1 MKTPDMDAAPER
13 QKPDFLRLFA
23 PKLFLRHEL
32 AHFFEAGDGLR
43 AHLGDFERRCGR
55 GELYGAFQASADFEP
70 RGERARKAVSRAHG
84 VHGAYF
90 FVSREM
96 PFASAVVEV
105 APALAEGSLSR
116 SLRRL
121 KSVSA
126 RRLRRLR
133 IRGLSAKSRFRS
145 GRCNL
150 CRAAFR
156 PEGFL
161 RARA

>member
-1 MKTPDMDAAPER
+1 MKTPDMGVAPER
-13 QKPDFLRLFA
+13 QKSDFLRLFA
-23 PKLFLRHEL
+23 PKLLFLRHEL

-96 PFASAVVEV
+96 PFAPAVVEV
-105 APALAEGSLSR
+105 RAFRGSLSR
-116 SLRRL
+116 SLHRL